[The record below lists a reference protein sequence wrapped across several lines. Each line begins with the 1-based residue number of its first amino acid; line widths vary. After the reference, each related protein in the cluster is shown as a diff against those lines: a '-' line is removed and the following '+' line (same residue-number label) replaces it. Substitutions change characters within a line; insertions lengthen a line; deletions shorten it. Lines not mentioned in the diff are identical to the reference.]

1 MQYDVILL
9 NYCGHMLVLQVH
21 VFLLFF
27 FNCIVGT
34 LLTEVFKARLNG
46 ALGSLIWWVT
56 TQLMAG
62 GLELGG
68 H

>member
-1 MQYDVILL
+1 
-9 NYCGHMLVLQVH
+9 MLVLQVH